1 MRLLND
7 PPVQTEGLPPEE
19 EAVRI
24 QARLDSLKTEIEVLT
39 AQRDEAIK
47 AALKRGVRNYGG
59 FRFGMKAPSATISE
73 KKMAETHPAEFDGY
87 CAWYPT
93 SREIKL
99 TKTDL
104 AKYLKLSGHTNPDQV
119 INDCLEIGTGDGTPT
134 LTKVKEAGA

>member
-7 PPVQTEGLPPEE
+7 PQVQTEGLPPEE

-39 AQRDEAIK
+39 AQRDDAVK
-47 AALKRGVRNYGG
+47 AALERGVRNYGG
-59 FRFGMKAPSATISE
+59 YRFGMKAPSATISE

-87 CAWYPT
+87 CEWYPK
-93 SREIKL
+93 SREVKL

-104 AKYLKLSGHTNPDQV
+104 AKYLKLSGHTNPEQV
-119 INDCLEIGTGDGTPT
+119 LADCTEPGKGPSTYT
-134 LTKVKEAGA
+134 LARPKGVTE

>member
-7 PPVQTEGLPPEE
+7 PQVQTDGLPPEE

-24 QARLDSLKTEIEVLT
+24 QARLDQLKTEIEVLT
-39 AQRDEAIK
+39 AQRDDAIK
-47 AALKRGVRNYGG
+47 QALEKGVRNYGG

-87 CAWYPT
+87 CAWFPT
-93 SREIKL
+93 SREIRL

-104 AKYLKLSGHTNPDQV
+104 AKYLKLSGHVNPAQV
-119 INDCLEIGTGDGTPT
+119 INDCLEPGTGEGAPT
-134 LTKVKEAGA
+134 LTRIKEAEE

>member
-7 PPVQTEGLPPEE
+7 PQVQTEGLPPEE

-24 QARLDSLKTEIEVLT
+24 QARLDQLKTEIEVLT
-39 AQRDEAIK
+39 AQRDDAIK
-47 AALKRGVRNYGG
+47 AALNRGVRNYGG

-99 TKTDL
+99 TRTDL

-119 INDCLEIGTGDGTPT
+119 LADCTEPGTGPKSYT
-134 LTKVKEAGA
+134 LSRIKEAVE

>member
-7 PPVQTEGLPPEE
+7 PQVQTEGIPPEE

-24 QARLDSLKTEIEVLT
+24 QARLDQLKTEIEVLT
-39 AQRDEAIK
+39 AQRDDAVK

-59 FRFGMKAPSATISE
+59 FRFGMKAPAATISE
-73 KKMAETHPAEFDGY
+73 KKLAETHPAEFDGY

-93 SREIKL
+93 SREIRL

-104 AKYLKLSGHTNPDQV
+104 AKYLKLSGHVNPAQV
-119 INDCLEIGTGDGTPT
+119 INDCLELGTGEGAPT
-134 LTKVKEAGA
+134 LTRIKEAEE